1 VTVIVGRK
9 IEGDITTIH
18 TTNPDADQPR
28 TTTIEMPNANALVR
42 TIAHTGPKWSLYV
55 KGMYVKVCSHIE
67 RKHLKASTIHY
78 QVE

>member
-1 VTVIVGRK
+1 MTVIVGRK

-42 TIAHTGPKWSLYV
+42 TIAHMGPKWSLYV
-55 KGMYVKVCSHIE
+55 KGM
-67 RKHLKASTIHY
+67 
-78 QVE
+78 